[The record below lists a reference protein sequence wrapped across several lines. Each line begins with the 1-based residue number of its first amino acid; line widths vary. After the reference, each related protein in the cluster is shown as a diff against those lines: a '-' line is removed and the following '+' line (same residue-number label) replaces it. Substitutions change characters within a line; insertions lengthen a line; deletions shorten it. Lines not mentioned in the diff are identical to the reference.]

1 MTRCHRFHFRRLL
14 AGALILSGFV
24 PARAADLGS
33 VTLFNSD
40 SKHLWNRVY
49 ATLGAGMAKGI
60 PFWNGPGEAQLPEMA
75 AVLGEFVKETK
86 LDGMLPLQRAVMQ
99 RQLLAHFQ
107 AAVSGQLQEGG
118 SGKKIEWMRLLVR
131 AARQVALSAE
141 EIRKLPDN
149 YAAAVALPGTA
160 TVYDAAKPAAY
171 LPKDLLADD
180 GPWVGLELTPG
191 GGRQGVVAEFHFELF
206 RGHTSFEVRMR
217 HPEGR
222 AAGEAYLKKL
232 AAMTDPYAPAG
243 DEAAAKLLHN
253 GPADRRLP
261 NPATPQFPPGT
272 AWALV
277 HRAILADT
285 KGQPVVSPLVE
296 SVQIR
301 VYRTGTIFE
310 AWQSKEVEK
319 QVEAL
324 EAENKKYDRDF
335 LAAERY
341 QTAFEWTMHG
351 AAWLEKKPF
360 HLATA
365 DETLFGNTGRS
376 TPVTVVC
383 MQCHSPPGIH
393 SVNSRAGLFHSG
405 KMTRPPEFQ
414 PARRERI
421 DAVTIEAAGALPAW
435 VELKKRWAE
444 EG

>member
-1 MTRCHRFHFRRLL
+1 M
-14 AGALILSGFV
+14 
-24 PARAADLGS
+24 
-33 VTLFNSD
+33 
-40 SKHLWNRVY
+40 
-49 ATLGAGMAKGI
+49 
-60 PFWNGPGEAQLPEMA
+60 PEMM
-75 AVLGEFVKETK
+75 AVLGEFVKEAK
-86 LDGMLPLQRAVMQ
+86 PDGRSPLQRAVMQ
-99 RQLLAHFQ
+99 RQLLAQFQ
-107 AAVSGQLQEGG
+107 AAASGQPKAGTRTDP
-118 SGKKIEWMRLLVR
+118 EWTRLLAR

-149 YAAAVALPGTA
+149 YAAAVALPGSA
-160 TVYDAAKPAAY
+160 TVYDAAKPAPY

-180 GPWVGLELTPG
+180 GSWVGLELTPG
-191 GGRQGVVAEFHFELF
+191 GGRQGVVAEFHFAMF

-232 AAMTDPYAPAG
+232 AAMTDPYVPAG
-243 DEAAAKLLHN
+243 DEAAAKLRPN
-253 GPADRRLP
+253 GPVGASLL

-277 HRAILADT
+277 HRAILADSA
-285 KGQPVVSPLVE
+285 GLPVVSPLVE

-301 VYRTGTIFE
+301 VYRTGTLFE
-310 AWQSKEVEK
+310 AWQSEEVEK

-324 EAENKKYDRDF
+324 EAANRKYDRDF

-365 DETLFGNTGRS
+365 DETLFSHGGRS
-376 TPVTVVC
+376 TPVAVVC
-383 MQCHSPPGIH
+383 VGCHSAPGIH

-405 KMTRPPEFQ
+405 KMARPPEFQ

-421 DAVTIEAAGALPAW
+421 DAVTIEAARALPAW
-435 VELKKRWAE
+435 VELRKRWAD
-444 EG
+444 G